1 MRGTIAVS
9 SPIWSPLTIGSTT
22 VKHRIMMSA
31 ETLLYAQDHI
41 LSDRHIAYYRERA
54 MGGAALLISE
64 QQGAH
69 RLSKGSFY
77 MGCTAWEKRVI
88 PQYAKLAE
96 AVHEYDTKMFIQL
109 GVWGVHDKGM
119 MVIDEWHPLWAASR
133 VPSVLHH
140 EIPME
145 MEQEHINDLVKG
157 FGESAVNVKVAGLDG
172 V

>member
-1 MRGTIAVS
+1 MS
-9 SPIWSPLTIGSTT
+9 STSSALSRIWNPLTIGSTT

-31 ETLLYAQDHI
+31 ETLLYAENHI

-88 PQYAKLAE
+88 PQYVRDNCQRPYPA
-96 AVHEYDTKMFIQL
+96 
-109 GVWGVHDKGM
+109 
-119 MVIDEWHPLWAASR
+119 
-133 VPSVLHH
+133 
-140 EIPME
+140 
-145 MEQEHINDLVKG
+145 
-157 FGESAVNVKVAGLDG
+157 
-172 V
+172 